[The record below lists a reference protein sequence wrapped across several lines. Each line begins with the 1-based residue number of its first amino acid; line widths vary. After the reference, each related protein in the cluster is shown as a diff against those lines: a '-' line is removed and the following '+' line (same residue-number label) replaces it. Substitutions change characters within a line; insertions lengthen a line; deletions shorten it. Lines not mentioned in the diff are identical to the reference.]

1 MVNNSLLNKIIF
13 NVTYNLRENYDH
25 FLHPRNVKKL
35 QKDKEQIDKLA
46 QLSNET

>member
-1 MVNNSLLNKIIF
+1 MS
-13 NVTYNLRENYDH
+13 ENYDH